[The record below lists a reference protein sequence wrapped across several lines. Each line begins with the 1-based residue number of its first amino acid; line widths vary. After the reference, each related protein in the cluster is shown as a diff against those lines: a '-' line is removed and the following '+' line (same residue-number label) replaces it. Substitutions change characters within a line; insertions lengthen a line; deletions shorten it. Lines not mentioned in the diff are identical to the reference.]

1 MNTIPNYGMTNYHLK
16 SFNQNVNNKNTP
28 QGKQIFNFKSQG
40 DLLKKTL
47 ELTTS
52 YDRDFIDYMMQGKNR
67 IERLA
72 MAISMKHDID
82 YDYVRDMLS
91 LAKNERELQIKKI
104 SLIKG
109 CDEDL
114 IDSLL

>member
-1 MNTIPNYGMTNYHLK
+1 MNLSPVNYQQMSVYHNK
-16 SFNQNVNNKNTP
+16 KHQNISESSQSFKAN
-28 QGKQIFNFKSQG
+28 G

-47 ELTTS
+47 QLTTT

-72 MAISMKHDID
+72 MAISMKYDID
-82 YDYVRDMLS
+82 YDYAKDMLS
-91 LAKNERELQIKKI
+91 LAKNERDLQIKKL
-104 SLIKG
+104 SLIKR

-114 IDSLL
+114 IDSLI